1 MLALLKTRVAV
12 YRELARH
19 RTLYILGVVGVV
31 TALIGWGW
39 DSALALATGTVGILL
54 GLAGVFMD
62 TRAFRRDL
70 SEIHLSRTSTWR
82 GLLPPTPYEGYATRS
97 GFSDTYLVAP
107 WRSRCDTS
115 PVGDSW
121 SPDIPV
127 EALPARWEMSR
138 AARPAPLA
146 SYAVLR
152 DRMRKGKIVTDDAK
166 VRIVTELAAFDP
178 AQLDRVQVQRTTYFR
193 SILTNDLAS
202 FDVHTGDAVSFRGI
216 EPCRDSSDLEGLR
229 LADMGKSRASNHLGV
244 SVLALTSDWVLVV
257 LMQGRRSNRGSRQL
271 VSTGSGSMDW
281 REVQEGKGFM
291 ELAFASAI
299 REMREEFTR
308 SIGPV
313 RRAHLLGMARALSRG
328 GKPEVCFLAHLE
340 DTWSQLEARVMPKG
354 RSLIRRSE
362 KPFIASFQR
371 WDLVSPANAIERLRQ
386 LREAHEATIS
396 ASLDLALL
404 LMLDGPLGEEWLE
417 T

>member
-1 MLALLKTRVAV
+1 MLAFFKTRMAV

-19 RTLYILGVVGVV
+19 RSLYILGIVGVIV
-31 TALIGWGW
+31 ALVGWGW
-39 DSALALATGTVGILL
+39 DSVLTIVTGAVGILL
-54 GLAGVFMD
+54 GLTGVVMD
-62 TRAFRRDL
+62 TRAFRREL

-82 GLLPPTPYEGYATRS
+82 GLLPPISYVGYTILT
-97 GFSDTYLVAP
+97 GPSDTYLVAP
-107 WRSRCDTS
+107 WRSRCTTAS
-115 PVGDSW
+115 SGNSW
-121 SPDIPV
+121 TPDIPV
-127 EALPARWEMSR
+127 ELM
-138 AARPAPLA
+138 PAPWDLA
-146 SYAVLR
+146 HSASPTQLESYAVLR

-166 VRIVTELAAFDP
+166 VRIVTELAAFDTSTL
-178 AQLDRVQVQRTTYFR
+178 ARVQLQRTTYFR

-202 FDVHTGDAVSFRGI
+202 FDIHNGDAVSFHGI
-216 EPCRDSSDLEGLR
+216 DPCRDPSDIEALR

-281 REVQEGKGFM
+281 REVEAGKGFM
-291 ELAFASAI
+291 ELAYASAM

-308 SIGPV
+308 SVGPV

-328 GKPEVCFLAHLE
+328 GKPEICFLVHLE

-362 KPFIASFQR
+362 KHFIASFQR
-371 WDLVSPANAIERLRQ
+371 WDLVSSANAIERLRH
-386 LREAHEATIS
+386 LRDAHEATIS
-396 ASLDLALL
+396 SSLDLALL
-404 LMLDGPLGEEWLE
+404 LMLDGPIGDEWLE
-417 T
+417 E